1 MSKTY
6 SSYIEGIKDLLIN
19 GVNVENVLTLEEF
32 CKQEKEKLI
41 KEIKTMQWG
50 YNADLIENMFIDG
63 KILKGD
69 ELQGNEIIKGMILSN
84 GLIEEDNIL
93 YGTDRFYMIDG
104 FKDSRYVSR

>member
-6 SSYIEGIKDLLIN
+6 SSYIEGVRDLLSN
-19 GVNVENVLTLEEF
+19 SMNVKNVLTLEEF

-50 YNADLIENMFIDG
+50 YNADLIESLHDDG

-69 ELQGNEIIKGMILSN
+69 ELRGNEIIKGMILSN
-84 GLIEEDNIL
+84 GLIEEDNVL
-93 YGTDRFYMIDG
+93 YSVDRFYIIDG
-104 FKDSRYVSR
+104 FKDSRYIPI